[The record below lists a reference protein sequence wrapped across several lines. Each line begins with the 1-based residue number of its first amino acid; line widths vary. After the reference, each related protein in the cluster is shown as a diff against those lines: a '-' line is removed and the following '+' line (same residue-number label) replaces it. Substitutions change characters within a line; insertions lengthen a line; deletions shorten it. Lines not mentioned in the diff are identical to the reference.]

1 MPPKRVIKSR
11 SYPRVRDESSDEDEE
26 LNELFRQAY
35 AASKDEESSVSKHKK
50 TPDEELIEELEKCK
64 HIETVKNNNMILC
77 LQCGHQMA
85 ELDDNSSSMQDSSRI
100 QHRKVPDKGIV
111 KDLEYYNFPSDV
123 VHLADKFY
131 NMVTNGD
138 IKRSNL
144 RKGIMFAC
152 VFYAYKELGKPQTP
166 DHLRVIF
173 DITRKNVSKGLT
185 YFCLGCPK
193 RNMDHYIS
201 AAHFIPQ
208 IFKQF
213 DIKEEH
219 IQQCLQLF
227 QTIENKSSLLNRANP
242 QSVSKG
248 VVFYYLRKM
257 NTDIDISAY
266 SKEVC
271 LSEVTINRICNT
283 IDSILTP
290 NGVI

>member
-1 MPPKRVIKSR
+1 MPPKRNIKSR
-11 SYPRVRDESSDEDEE
+11 SYPRIRDESSDDDEE
-26 LNELFRQAY
+26 LNELFRQAF
-35 AASKDEESSVSKHKK
+35 AASKEEQTKDTNKK
-50 TPDEELIEELEKCK
+50 TAEDELIEELEKCK
-64 HIETVKNNNMILC
+64 HTETVKNNSVILC
-77 LQCGHQMA
+77 LQCGNQIGDI
-85 ELDDNSSSMQDSSRI
+85 DDHSTSMQDSARI
-100 QHRKVPDKGIV
+100 QHRKVPDKGIT
-111 KDLEYYNFPSDV
+111 KDLEYYNFPTDV

-152 VFYAYKELGKPQTP
+152 VFYAYKEMGKPQTP
-166 DHLRVIF
+166 DHLREIF

-193 RNMDHYIS
+193 RSMEHYIS

-219 IQQCLQLF
+219 VQQCLQLF

-257 NTDIDISAY
+257 NTDIDTSAY

-290 NGVI
+290 NGVL